1 MATIRPLLFVL
12 CIFAATYSQ
21 AAQTACPEHYA
32 GGQSPDFINQKLTAK
47 TKEVCYSGYGLMH
60 SGITR
65 TPLYSAEHLTRD
77 RLQRSR
83 NMKRKNNYFP
93 DPNIPF
99 YERAE
104 LHHYARSGFSRGH
117 IAPSG
122 DMPDEISQ
130 QESFSLANMV
140 PQVAENNQGIWER
153 IESAVRGMARS
164 RGELYVVTGPIFQG
178 ASLKRIGGAV
188 MVPTQLFKAAYDPNR
203 QEAGAYI
210 VDNTADARP
219 VKVSI
224 AELEKITGMRIFPAV
239 GNKVKSTLM
248 KLPEPKIRKKR
259 KNRGYWSWL
268 TR

>member
-1 MATIRPLLFVL
+1 MSTIRPLIIAIAIL
-12 CIFAATYSQ
+12 AASYSH
-21 AAQTACPEHYA
+21 AAQTACPQHYA
-32 GGQSPDFINQKLTAK
+32 GGQAPDFINQKLTAK
-47 TKEVCYSGYGLMH
+47 TREVCYSGYGLMH

-65 TPLYSAEHLTRD
+65 TPLYSAEHLTRE
-77 RLQRSR
+77 RLQQSR
-83 NMKRKNNYFP
+83 NMQRKSTYYP

-99 YERAE
+99 NERAE

-122 DMPDEISQ
+122 DMPDERSQ

-153 IESAVRGMARS
+153 IESAVRGMAKN

-188 MVPTQLFKAAYDPNR
+188 MVPTQLFKAVYDPKR

-224 AELEKITGMRIFPAV
+224 AELEKIAGMRIFPAV
-239 GNKVKSTLM
+239 GNRVKSTLM
-248 KLPEPKIRKKR
+248 KLPEPKNRKKSSY
-259 KNRGYWSWL
+259 RGY
-268 TR
+268 